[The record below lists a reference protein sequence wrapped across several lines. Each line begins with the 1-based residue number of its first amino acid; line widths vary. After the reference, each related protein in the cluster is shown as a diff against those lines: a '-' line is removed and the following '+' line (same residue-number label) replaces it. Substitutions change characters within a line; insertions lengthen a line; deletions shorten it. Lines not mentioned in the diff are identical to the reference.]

1 MVGESTLA
9 FECRFSLMVKYI
21 LFIGTSRK
29 FYEIEAELV
38 QMLPN
43 FLALL
48 GLETAMLELDR
59 VDLDAD
65 GECLRNTTLD
75 LIDDANYDTG
85 AIHE

>member
-1 MVGESTLA
+1 MLA
-9 FECRFSLMVKYI
+9 
-21 LFIGTSRK
+21 
-29 FYEIEAELV
+29 
-38 QMLPN
+38 N